1 MLTIPHLEAL
11 VAIAELGSFRAA
23 SQRLNVTQPTISLRI
38 KQLEESL
45 HVNLFDRS
53 SYRPTLTSEGKAIL
67 DLARRTLELTREMN
81 ALGRRSHRIE
91 GKIRLGVCDTFAI
104 TCLPALLNQLEQRT
118 PGIEVAL
125 DIDYSANLDRGLH
138 EGKIDTAFLTSPTAG
153 AGIAFEQVADI
164 ELAWVANRRLG
175 LSEGPCLPEQLASV
189 TIITN
194 PEPSHLFATTNEW
207 FRRAGVRP
215 SRLATCSSLLHI
227 ERLACAGV
235 GAAILPL
242 AILQDEFMNGSLST
256 IDTVP
261 AGGAHKLFI
270 ARRHAAASLVSDLV
284 DEIAR
289 EVLAA
294 SALSQPAQSLMDQPE
309 RPRITVPA
317 R

>member
-1 MLTIPHLEAL
+1 MKE
-11 VAIAELGSFRAA
+11 GSILPF
-23 SQRLNVTQPTISLRI
+23 SLRR
-38 KQLEESL
+38 LPET
-45 HVNLFDRS
+45 V
-53 SYRPTLTSEGKAIL
+53 
-67 DLARRTLELTREMN
+67 
-81 ALGRRSHRIE
+81 SHSNTI
-91 GKIRLGVCDTFAI
+91 
-104 TCLPALLNQLEQRT
+104 
-118 PGIEVAL
+118 
-125 DIDYSANLDRGLH
+125 
-138 EGKIDTAFLTSPTAG
+138 
-153 AGIAFEQVADI
+153 ADI

-227 ERLACAGV
+227 ERLACSGV

-256 IDTVP
+256 IDTMP
-261 AGGAHKLFI
+261 AGDPHKLFI

-294 SALSQPAQSLMDQPE
+294 SALAQPPRSSVDQPE
-309 RPRITVPA
+309 RPRITASGALTGSHAVTDGVNA
-317 R
+317 VHEQIAHA

>member
-1 MLTIPHLEAL
+1 VLTIPHLEAL

-45 HVNLFDRS
+45 RVSLFDRS
-53 SYRPTLTSEGKAIL
+53 SYRPRLTGDGKTVL

-81 ALGRRSHRIE
+81 AIARRGERIE
-91 GKIRLGVCDTFAI
+91 GKIRLGACDTFAI
-104 TCLPALLNQLEQRT
+104 ICLPALLSQLEERT

-138 EGKIDTAFLTSPTAG
+138 EGRIDIAFLTSPTAG
-153 AGIAFEQVADI
+153 ENIAFEPIADI
-164 ELAWVANRRLG
+164 ELAWVANRCLG
-175 LSEGPCLPEQLASV
+175 LSEGPCTPDQLASV

-207 FRRAGVRP
+207 FRRAGIRP
-215 SRLATCSSLLHI
+215 SRLATCNSLLHI

-235 GAAILPL
+235 GAAILPV
-242 AILQDEFMNGSLST
+242 AILQDQFMSGALSMVDSL
-256 IDTVP
+256 P
-261 AGGAHKLFI
+261 AGDPHTLFI
-270 ARRHAAASLVSDLV
+270 ALRQGATSKACALVKQIALDVLGASPLAQRTAS
-284 DEIAR
+284 IA
-289 EVLAA
+289 V
-294 SALSQPAQSLMDQPE
+294 QPD
-309 RPRITVPA
+309 RPRMTIPA